1 MWYCLVLGGD
11 GVDRWEDEEM
21 RGDWRDKK
29 EGGGFKKGGE
39 PKIREYNKIMLNMGL
54 YTYVTE

>member
-1 MWYCLVLGGD
+1 LLVLGGD